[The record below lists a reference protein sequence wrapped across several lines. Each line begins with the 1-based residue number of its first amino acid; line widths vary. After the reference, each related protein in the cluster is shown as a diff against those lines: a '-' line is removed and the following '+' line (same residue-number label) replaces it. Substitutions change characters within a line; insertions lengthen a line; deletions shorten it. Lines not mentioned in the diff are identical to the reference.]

1 MKWLNVKNGMM
12 LTILALFLSLA
23 AVRVSSEVSPQ
34 QPLQA
39 QLQMGFYDLLS
50 QQKEIYDAR
59 ITTTQGGVIS
69 TITNPN
75 DNRFIFKGKFT
86 VHNAPNGQLS
96 FNYSPIFF
104 NNPTSGRM
112 IDGFLDYLVHNT
124 VYMTPMVIDGQP
136 LLFGQSGIVLGEKSK
151 GK

>member
-1 MKWLNVKNGMM
+1 MKWLNVKSGIM
-12 LTILALFLSLA
+12 LVVLALFLSLA
-23 AVRVSSEVSPQ
+23 AARVSSETSAQ
-34 QPLQA
+34 QPFQA

-86 VHNAPNGQLS
+86 VQNAANGQLS

-136 LLFGQSGIVLGEKSK
+136 LLFGQSGIVLGERTK